1 VEVPEI
7 PEEPVLP
14 EEPEIFEE
22 PTIIELPT
30 EPTVSDIDAL
40 VPGPA
45 PTPVPTPTPA
55 PAPMP
60 KPAGDSLLEMVPAE
74 SLFCVRINSFD
85 FTLSQID
92 QFLAGAAPIPMM
104 TSMLVRMQ
112 LAQVLGSPQLAG
124 VNMGGDFV
132 IFVPIPS
139 RDVDPDS
146 VGILIPITNYEQF
159 VTGNANVSKPD
170 ENGISKIASS
180 EIDTLLTTK
189 LKDYA
194 LVSAEGN
201 ETELMAMAKAIS
213 EGMIKNLA
221 TALDASEAQKAAN
234 QAIWAYANTE
244 AAPSSLGLGTAA
256 GNLINQF
263 TMPAVS
269 AGMLSPSDVNETDLE
284 NLTKQIR
291 YLSLALDP
299 KPNVL
304 NITSAISAVPGTEM
318 AQTLSADSAT
328 VLAFGQMLGGKDPK
342 QMGPQLK
349 SISALIPNADQAS
362 FVGTHNLIDLIKKVA
377 AFSPVPMPQID
388 AKANSSMAF
397 AVKVGEGALSAEIAL
412 PKEHLAEIIAA
423 LMKLQ
428 PVMVPGQPMTPVG
441 PAPTIP
447 QEALTIQP
455 GVGMGPIRFG
465 RSIDMASQVLG
476 RPDRVTGNA
485 NEYHSLGLAIVAS
498 NDGTVASILCGDTSR
513 PDSPLI
519 KACKCRT
526 KEGIGMGSGRREVIR
541 AYRRPSST
549 KRNDIPGQGTT
560 VVLEYE
566 RIGAQFTLRNDKVV
580 HMMFRQSRPA
590 SR

>member
-1 VEVPEI
+1 
-7 PEEPVLP
+7 
-14 EEPEIFEE
+14 
-22 PTIIELPT
+22 
-30 EPTVSDIDAL
+30 
-40 VPGPA
+40 
-45 PTPVPTPTPA
+45 
-55 PAPMP
+55 
-60 KPAGDSLLEMVPAE
+60 MVPAE

-104 TSMLVRMQ
+104 AFTLVRMQ
-112 LAQVLGSPQLAG
+112 LAQVLGSPELKGLDTAG
-124 VNMGGDFV
+124 SFV
-132 IFVPIPS
+132 IFAVAPS
-139 RDVDPDS
+139 GEAPAADAAPDIF
-146 VGILIPITNYEQF
+146 VAVLAPVTGYKQF
-159 VTGNANVSKPD
+159 VGGNPNISSLGPKGTYKITSDGMPTMLIAQAGDFALVSLSDKPKHLD
-170 ENGISKIASS
+170 
-180 EIDTLLTTK
+180 LLTT
-189 LKDYA
+189 
-194 LVSAEGN
+194 
-201 ETELMAMAKAIS
+201 TAKSIS
-213 EGMIKNLA
+213 ERKL
-221 TALDASEAQKAAN
+221 TALTTTLDASEAEKAAKEP
-234 QAIWAYANTE
+234 IWIYYNIE
-244 AAPSSLGLGTAA
+244 LAAPFLGSALSIGPEELKMMSGAIAPGGQPGMSPAAALG
-256 GNLINQF
+256 GL
-263 TMPAVS
+263 
-269 AGMLSPSDVNETDLE
+269 DLE
-284 NLTKQIR
+284 KIMKQVRFVSLT
-291 YLSLALDP
+291 LNP
-299 KPNVL
+299 KPSVL
-304 NITSAISAVPGTEM
+304 NINYSTSAIPGTEM
-318 AQTLSADSAT
+318 AQTLSADPAT
-328 VLAFGQMLGGKDPK
+328 VMAFGQMLGGKDPK